1 MGDCFIGLSEGPSDA
16 AKPSHPDW
24 LAATCSLSYSMPSR
38 DIYDLLGIVFL
49 PFFGKRVRVSK
60 IRKNIYPC

>member
-1 MGDCFIGLSEGPSDA
+1 MEDCLIGLSEAPSDA
-16 AKPSHPDW
+16 VRPSHPDW

-38 DIYDLLGIVFL
+38 DIYDLLGIV
-49 PFFGKRVRVSK
+49 RVRVSK